1 MDLLQDAYRFN
12 PSMCS
17 DVIVT
22 SKKIWYDRFAMDY
35 PDMPQSDILSLFMD
49 KVHLYH
55 WENNRHLNGVCRE
68 IYRRRKGDCGRF
80 NCVYMRLDPVDI
92 DLIENIILTDK
103 IKGYADS
110 GYFFDNTLAY
120 TEDDRQDDLSFIAK
134 ARQAIKDG
142 DVIYY
147 HSYW

>member
-1 MDLLQDAYRFN
+1 MDFLQDAYRFN
-12 PSMCS
+12 PSVCS

-22 SKKIWYDRFAMDY
+22 SKKTWYDHFAKDY
-35 PDMPQSDILSLFMD
+35 PDMPQSDLVSLFMA
-49 KVHLYH
+49 KVHLHH
-55 WENNRHLNGVCRE
+55 WENNRYLNGVCRE

-80 NCVYMRLDPVDI
+80 NCVYMRLATVDI
-92 DLIENIILTDK
+92 DLIENIILTDR

-120 TEDDRQDDLSFIAK
+120 TEDNRQDDLNFITK